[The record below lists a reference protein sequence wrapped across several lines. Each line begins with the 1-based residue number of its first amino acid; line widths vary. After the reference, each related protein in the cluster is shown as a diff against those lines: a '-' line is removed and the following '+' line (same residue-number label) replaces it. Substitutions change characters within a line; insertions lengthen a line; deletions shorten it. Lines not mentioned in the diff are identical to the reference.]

1 MVPTRYRT
9 HLAGHDS
16 SGAFIVRVYL
26 PSIAVI
32 LLPFETKLTRL
43 TTTDEQYDALKKTY
57 EEFPFTWSS
66 NQSTGSERSFAS
78 LASDESFHYRECEPP
93 M

>member
-9 HLAGHDS
+9 RLAGHDS
-16 SGAFIVRVYL
+16 SGAFIFPYICSLV
-26 PSIAVI
+26 
-32 LLPFETKLTRL
+32 LPFETKLTRL

>member
-9 HLAGHDS
+9 QLAGHDS
-16 SGAFIVRVYL
+16 SGAFILRYICSLV
-26 PSIAVI
+26 
-32 LLPFETKLTRL
+32 LPFETKLTRL
-43 TTTDEQYDALKKTY
+43 TTTDEQYDALKPIEDPY